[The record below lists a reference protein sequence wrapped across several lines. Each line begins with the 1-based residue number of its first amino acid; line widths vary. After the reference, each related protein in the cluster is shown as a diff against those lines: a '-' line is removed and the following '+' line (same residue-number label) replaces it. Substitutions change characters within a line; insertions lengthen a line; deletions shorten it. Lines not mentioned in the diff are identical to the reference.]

1 VNLVLPRHLA
11 PAGFGNEPW
20 PSSLGRPSPW
30 SSSQSP
36 RSAPRAMRLLFEGI
50 ERPDQPARE
59 VFLSGSHL
67 ARESTAV
74 RW

>member
-1 VNLVLPRHLA
+1 MIEQPVA
-11 PAGFGNEPW
+11 EIGT
-20 PSSLGRPSPW
+20 
-30 SSSQSP
+30 Q
-36 RSAPRAMRLLFEGI
+36 AMRLLSDGI

-74 RW
+74 R